1 MALSESCPACAHP
14 RVTLIDGTE
23 TCSWSEAWRAE
34 CEARHVLAMP
44 GKYERREYLR
54 GREEAGKIVK
64 RGVFQVR
71 GEAACLQL
79 EAQVRKVWEARR

>member
-1 MALSESCPACAHP
+1 MICPTCTHP

-34 CEARHVLAMP
+34 CEARHVLAIP
-44 GKYERREYLR
+44 DKLRRREYLR

-64 RGVFQVR
+64 RGVLQVR
-71 GEAACLQL
+71 GEAACRSL
-79 EAQVRKVWEARR
+79 EAMVLKVWEARR